1 MPELT
6 PIIATASPFYWIPFA
21 FLFIA
26 FFIAL
31 WGAVREDGSD
41 LTKVEEREE

>member
-6 PIIATASPFYWIPFA
+6 PVIASASPFYWIPFG

-31 WGAVREDGSD
+31 WGVLRENSGD
-41 LTKVEEREE
+41 LDEVEEREQ